1 MNDLRIRFDLHN
13 EKLMEGDFV
22 MSFTGEL
29 LATGMYVGYR
39 QYMLIEQ
46 TKERIFPTA
55 AAAYVALFQDYFE

>member
-1 MNDLRIRFDLHN
+1 
-13 EKLMEGDFV
+13 MEGDFV